1 MCVFLIFSHWVRAT
15 LIYIYIYI
23 YIYVGCIHCFITG
36 TNSYGGFESRK
47 RALRGH
53 PFMTSTRGRV
63 SGSGG
68 PMWTGGSS
76 PMWTSTQKIK
86 IRVHSRYP
94 VLIILMQRS
103 WRLFLPEFR
112 LLAE

>member
-53 PFMTSTRGRV
+53 PFMTSTRRWRV

-86 IRVHSRYP
+86 IRVHTRYP
-94 VLIILMQRS
+94 VLFSCKEVTSVKLV
-103 WRLFLPEFR
+103 
-112 LLAE
+112 